1 MQDALAGSLLI
12 CLHKGVNPPCLYPS
26 SPCSLLLVPGS
37 AVGRPSANL
46 PGPLLLAV
54 LAPDSWSDTLTK
66 ANPKLGVGRLGVDPG
81 FGSTN
86 LADRASPTVLLVST
100 VKHWYQSQGRH
111 IRAEIS
117 KDLAL
122 LYPSYV
128 SLVGLLSRFVASA
141 AHLCCP
147 CGGDPAKLLGLLD
160 DLLGRTCSQL
170 STGEPLVESLTSE
183 NRGLFSIAGLQGNPP
198 PVAAVAPLA
207 GLLLKFLPPSLLFG
221 CIHQPLGAGLG
232 YFSTDYWWEW
242 TPLFPK
248 CPLPSC
254 ELPSQRPPSA
264 PLDGIPVDPSS
275 GVEAEHSWFSSPPFH
290 HQQT

>member
-1 MQDALAGSLLI
+1 MQAGPCRVPA
-12 CLHKGVNPPCLYPS
+12 CLFAVKGLKGVNPPCLYPS

-54 LAPDSWSDTLTK
+54 LVPDSWSDTLTK
-66 ANPKLGVGRLGVDPG
+66 AYPKLGFGGMGVDPG

-111 IRAEIS
+111 GIS

-128 SLVGLLSRFVASA
+128 SLVGPLSRFVAPA
-141 AHLCCP
+141 AHLCCS
-147 CGGDPAKLLGLLD
+147 CGGDPAKLLGLLY

-207 GLLLKFLPPSLLFG
+207 GLLLKFLPPKSPLWLHSSASGGGSGLLFNRLLVG
-221 CIHQPLGAGLG
+221 VD
-232 YFSTDYWWEW
+232 T
-242 TPLFPK
+242 T
-248 CPLPSC
+248 LP
-254 ELPSQRPPSA
+254 Q
-264 PLDGIPVDPSS
+264 I
-275 GVEAEHSWFSSPPFH
+275 SP
-290 HQQT
+290 TLL